1 MIAKVIVDISNSE
14 IDKIF
19 DYEIPS
25 NLNVQKGSRVL
36 VPFGTKRIEGFCIDI
51 AEKSDV
57 PTLKSIEGV
66 LDEFVCISEE
76 MLELMQYMKQ
86 KFYIRY
92 VDSLRLFIP
101 SKLRG
106 GRIKELTRIF
116 VKLNPMFDYEDIVDA
131 VPERAK
137 SQLAIIE
144 RLKENGEF
152 LSVLNTEYS
161 VSAIN
166 TLVSKG
172 LLIKTTEQVER
183 KPMQSIQGSLKEVE
197 LRPQQKRALDTIFT
211 TQKDTILLNGVTG
224 SGKTL
229 VYMTAIQKVLDEGKS
244 AVMLVPEI
252 SLTPQMLKN
261 FRGYFG
267 DRVAMLHSGLSDGE
281 RFDEWKRLLKGQAS
295 IVVGARSAI
304 FAPLKNIGLIIV
316 DEEHDAS
323 YVSESNPRY
332 RTVDIAR
339 FRAKYNNAKV
349 VLGSATPSIE
359 SYLLAKNGEYALAV
373 MDQRIS
379 DKGMPKIEIVN
390 MSNELLMGNDGIF
403 SSKLETELKA
413 TIEKGEQAMIFLNRR
428 GHSSFVMCRK
438 CGYIAKCTDCDISLT
453 YHSVDNMLK
462 CHYCGKRYKMLTNC
476 PDCGSTSIRYGKLG
490 TQRVVEEIQRLFPNV
505 KVLRMDNET
514 TATKTA
520 YLDILGAFAAKEAQ
534 VLVGTQMIAKGHD
547 FPDVTLVGILDADMS
562 LYHQDYRSNER
573 TFQLVTQ
580 VAGRAGR
587 RDKGGKV
594 ILQTYSPNHYVYR
607 FASNYDY
614 KGFFEKENNVRCTT
628 NFPPYTTIIRVL
640 MTSEDEDKVIEGAKK
655 IYRELLDYAQQNKN
669 EFLYIQAMKS
679 PVGRIQNKFRYQI
692 IARIKRKKEDQIIAK
707 FYSVIDKNKFRQVSV
722 FAEINPQ
729 NMA

>member
-116 VKLNPMFDYEDIVDA
+116 VKLNPMFDYEYIVDA

-587 RDKGGKV
+587 SDKGGKV

-692 IARIKRKKEDQIIAK
+692 IARIKRNKEDQIIAK